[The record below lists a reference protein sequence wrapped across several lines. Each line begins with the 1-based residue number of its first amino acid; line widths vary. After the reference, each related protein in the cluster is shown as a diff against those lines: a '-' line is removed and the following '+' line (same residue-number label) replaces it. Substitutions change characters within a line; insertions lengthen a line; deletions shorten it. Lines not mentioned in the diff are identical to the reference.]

1 MNLPEPTGPNA
12 RSDVLIVGV
21 DIGGTKTHLRAIP
34 IGGGAAR
41 DLVLPS
47 AEWRRRDWGADAAAL
62 LELVARLT
70 GGASVAALAVGAHGC
85 DDAEECRAFQS
96 ALAARTDVPL
106 TVVNDAELMPLALG
120 LSGQIGVV
128 AGTGSIAVCR
138 SASGEMLVAGGWGWI
153 VGDEGSAAS
162 LVREAVRAVARHFDE
177 GGDRG
182 EPLVEAIFEALSVP
196 SVPRLGSALS
206 RQGSAAAVGRH
217 AVAVFD
223 AADQGSALALQ
234 VIREGGRGLARLVAL
249 LDRRGAGATH
259 AVAGGSV
266 IVSQPRLWQ
275 AFTEGLAE
283 LAPGR
288 LTPHLFTGK
297 PVEGACRL
305 AASLNYSRQSGA
317 GAVPLRAS
325 SRTKEGHP

>member
-1 MNLPEPTGPNA
+1 MTLSEPMELNA
-12 RSDVLIVGV
+12 RPDALIVGI
-21 DIGGTKTHLRAIP
+21 DIGGTKTHLRAVP
-34 IGGGAAR
+34 AAGGPAR

-47 AEWRRRDWGADAAAL
+47 ADWRRRDWGKDATAL
-62 LELVARLT
+62 IELVARLA
-70 GGASVAALAVGAHGC
+70 GESPVAALAVGAHGC
-85 DDAEECRAFQS
+85 DDAEECQAFQS
-96 ALAARTDVPL
+96 ALAARTTVPL

-120 LSGQIGVV
+120 LAGQIGVV

-138 SASGEMLVAGGWGWI
+138 PASGEMLVAGGWGWI

-177 GGDRG
+177 GGDRR
-182 EPLVEAIFEALSVP
+182 EPLVEAIFEALAVP
-196 SVPRLGSALS
+196 SIPRLGSALS
-206 RQGSAAAVGRH
+206 RQASAAAIGRH

-223 AADQGSALALQ
+223 AADQGSALALE

-249 LDRRGAGATH
+249 LDRRGAGAAH

-275 AFTEGLAE
+275 AFTEGLVE

-305 AASLNYSRQSGA
+305 AASLIHPRQSGA
-317 GAVPLRAS
+317 GLFPPRVS
-325 SRTKEGHP
+325 SRPKEGHS